1 MGCVYIPPEGS
12 KYSSVDAFTEI
23 ENEFLHLSEPNLKNV
38 LIGDFNAKTSTLPD
52 YVIPDQHLLEILNTD
67 DTQTMHYFSDYNGL
81 LTNNIS
87 LQRYSKCACRPNTY
101 GHRLLELCKKMNIYI
116 ANSRIGNDK
125 TVGKITCN
133 DVSVVDY
140 LILSSDLFQMTKNFE
155 VEEFNPILSDVH
167 CNLKFT
173 LESQPYTNINNVKT
187 VEKQVIKWNNN
198 KQDKFVKFVKEKKSE
213 GIRDIETILDKLIDR
228 NDTVQQTDIDTAMN
242 KICEIFNSSSISVF
256 GTKCKNQKYA
266 KHNEK
271 PWYKRG
277 CKSKRN
283 LFHQA
288 RQRYG
293 NLKSKENKKALKEAS
308 KSYKKELNRSYNDFQ
323 MNTAKDLRKLAKS
336 DPKRLWQK
344 LNSINT
350 NKSNKTDAVKIEDL
364 YEHFKRL
371 SQDEVIED
379 NSDIDLTKEI
389 NCGWERNVNLM
400 FILVYACKEVRPI

>member
-1 MGCVYIPPEGS
+1 
-12 KYSSVDAFTEI
+12 
-23 ENEFLHLSEPNLKNV
+23 
-38 LIGDFNAKTSTLPD
+38 
-52 YVIPDQHLLEILNTD
+52 
-67 DTQTMHYFSDYNGL
+67 MHYFSDYNGL

-101 GHRLLELCKKMNIYI
+101 GHRLLELCIYI

-198 KQDKFVKFVKEKKSE
+198 KQDKFVKEKKSE

-277 CKSKRN
+277 CKK
-283 LFHQA
+283 Q
-288 RQRYG
+288 
-293 NLKSKENKKALKEAS
+293 KK
-308 KSYKKELNRSYNDFQ
+308 
-323 MNTAKDLRKLAKS
+323 
-336 DPKRLWQK
+336 
-344 LNSINT
+344 
-350 NKSNKTDAVKIEDL
+350 
-364 YEHFKRL
+364 
-371 SQDEVIED
+371 
-379 NSDIDLTKEI
+379 
-389 NCGWERNVNLM
+389 
-400 FILVYACKEVRPI
+400 FISSG

>member
-1 MGCVYIPPEGS
+1 MIVLTRTYATPEGS

-87 LQRYSKCACRPNTY
+87 MQRYSKCACRPNTY
-101 GHRLLELCKKMNIYI
+101 GHRLQELCKKMNMYI

-228 NDTVQQTDIDTAMN
+228 NDTVQQNDIDTAMN

-293 NLKSKENKKALKEAS
+293 NLKSKENKKL
-308 KSYKKELNRSYNDFQ
+308 
-323 MNTAKDLRKLAKS
+323 
-336 DPKRLWQK
+336 
-344 LNSINT
+344 
-350 NKSNKTDAVKIEDL
+350 
-364 YEHFKRL
+364 
-371 SQDEVIED
+371 
-379 NSDIDLTKEI
+379 
-389 NCGWERNVNLM
+389 
-400 FILVYACKEVRPI
+400 